1 MKKKKYSES
10 ERMYFVQAYNDSGLN
25 LNEFS
30 IMNKVDF
37 YDLKRWLKDSYHNSN
52 YDAGDIVSKRS
63 TQGKPKKKNIKI
75 DNSNGI
81 ICFSPATKK
90 PNAILIKNNGN
101 QFEPNYLTDRIN
113 FRDDINECC
122 CKLLDLSYRSSNIDL
137 IEKLMEVL
145 N

>member
-10 ERMYFVQAYNDSGLN
+10 ERMYFIQAYNDSGLSQ
-25 LNEFS
+25 NEFC
-30 IMNKVDF
+30 IRNRVNF

-75 DNSNGI
+75 DNSNGM
-81 ICFSPATKK
+81 ICFSAAKK
-90 PNAILIKNNGN
+90 PNATLIKNNGN
-101 QFEPNYLTDRIN
+101 QFEPNYLTSRIN

-122 CKLLDLSYRSSNIDL
+122 CKLLDLSYRSFNIDL